1 MIGTLRS
8 GLALIAI
15 GSLLVSCSSSGPTSG
30 PISATVKEWDITL
43 SSTNI
48 KAGDVT
54 FNIKN
59 DGDVDHEFVVV
70 KTDLA
75 PDALPVTDTG
85 EVDEEGA
92 GIEAIGELED
102 ILVGTTD
109 GTLTLTLPAGKYVA
123 FCNVNADD
131 NVHYQKGM
139 HLAFTVSD

>member
-1 MIGTLRS
+1 MSGTLRR
-8 GLALIAI
+8 GLAMIAI
-15 GSLLVSCSSSGPTSG
+15 GSLLVSCSSSGSTAG
-30 PISATVKEWDITL
+30 PIATTVKEWSITL
-43 SSTNI
+43 SSANI

-75 PDALPVTDTG
+75 GDALPTTDTG

-139 HLAFTVSD
+139 HLEFAVN

>member
-1 MIGTLRS
+1 MSGTLRR
-8 GLALIAI
+8 GLAMIAI
-15 GSLLVSCSSSGPTSG
+15 GSLLVSCSSSGPTAG
-30 PISATVKEWDITL
+30 PIAATVKEWSITL

-59 DGDVDHEFVVV
+59 DGDNDHEFVVV

-75 PDALPVTDTG
+75 GDALPTTDTG

-109 GTLTLTLPAGKYVA
+109 GKLTLTLPAGKYVA

-139 HLAFTVSD
+139 HLEFTVN

>member
-1 MIGTLRS
+1 MTGTVRR

-15 GSLLVSCSSSGPTSG
+15 GGLLVSCSSSGPTSG
-30 PISATVKEWDITL
+30 PVSATVKEWEIIL

-59 DGDVDHEFVVV
+59 DGDNDHEFVVV
-70 KTDLA
+70 RTDLA
-75 PDALPVTDTG
+75 ADALPVTDTG

-102 ILVGTTD
+102 ILAGTTD
-109 GTLTLTLPAGKYVA
+109 GTLTLTLTAGKYVA

-139 HLAFTVSD
+139 NLEFTVN

>member
-1 MIGTLRS
+1 MTGTLRR
-8 GLALIAI
+8 GLAIIAI
-15 GSLLVSCSSSGPTSG
+15 GSLLVSCSSSGPASG
-30 PISATVKEWDITL
+30 PISTTVKEWQITL

-59 DGDVDHEFVVV
+59 DGDKDHEFVVV

-75 PDALPVTDTG
+75 ADALPTNDTG

-92 GIEAIGELED
+92 GIDAIGELED

-109 GTLTLTLPAGKYVA
+109 GALTLTLTPGKYVA

-139 HLAFTVSD
+139 HLAFTVN

>member
-1 MIGTLRS
+1 MSGTLRR
-8 GLALIAI
+8 GLAMIAI
-15 GSLLVSCSSSGPTSG
+15 GSLLVSCSSSGPTAG
-30 PISATVKEWDITL
+30 PIAATVKEWSITL
-43 SSTNI
+43 SSANI

-75 PDALPVTDTG
+75 GDALPTTDTG

-109 GTLTLTLPAGKYVA
+109 GKLTLTLPAGKYVA

-139 HLAFTVSD
+139 HLEFAVN

>member
-1 MIGTLRS
+1 MTGTVRR
-8 GLALIAI
+8 GLAIIAI

-30 PISATVKEWDITL
+30 PISATVKEWEITL

-59 DGDVDHEFVVV
+59 DGDNDHEFVVV
-70 KTDLA
+70 RTDLA
-75 PDALPVTDTG
+75 ADALPVTDTG

-102 ILVGTTD
+102 ILVGTT
-109 GTLTLTLPAGKYVA
+109 GPLTVTLTAGKYVA

-139 HLAFTVSD
+139 TLEFTVN